1 MFKKVILIL
10 VVLFS
15 IQVLISC
22 IFCDCQDPET
32 YEITYTSVNVTAMNT
47 AGFTDQEVTD
57 SIYKNAFGLSVY
69 MNSNFTL
76 MHAVSPNFTLGFS
89 TVIACS
95 CFEDTYIYPDPL
107 NNINIFVVDTDTNEK
122 INVSEKFK
130 IRSYYDGLISLDDF
144 FAQREDWYDGFQ
156 FELVDFNTIPNSV
169 IFIVE
174 AQLESGTLLT
184 NETQEINFYP
194 INL

>member
-32 YEITYTSVNVTAMNT
+32 YEITYTSVNVTALNT
-47 AGFTDQEVTD
+47 SGFTDQEVTD
-57 SIYKNAFGLSVY
+57 SIYKNAFGLLVA
-69 MNSNFTL
+69 MNSDFTL
-76 MHAVSPNFTLGFS
+76 MHTVSPNFTLGFS
-89 TVIACS
+89 TVMACS
-95 CFEDTYIYPDPL
+95 CEEDTYIYPDPL
-107 NNINIFVVDTDTNEK
+107 TNINIYVVDTDTNEK

-130 IRSYYDGLISLDDF
+130 IRSYYDGLISLDEF
-144 FAQREDWYDGFQ
+144 FAQRENWYDGFQ
-156 FELVDFNTIPNSV
+156 FELVDFNTIPNSS

-174 AQLESGTLLT
+174 AQLESGIILSS
-184 NETQEINFYP
+184 ETQQVNFY
-194 INL
+194 N